1 MQDDLFEQIARVRR
15 ERIPAALATVVAA
28 RGSTPAK
35 VPARM
40 LILADGRT
48 IGTIGGGCVEAEVM
62 RAARD
67 AMDTGRP
74 RTLTFRLSG
83 EQAERTGIACG
94 GILEVMLE
102 SLDEPRVVIV
112 GAGHVGQAVAELA
125 ARAGF
130 HVTVVDDRPDFASQ
144 ARFPSADEILVT
156 ELDGIGARVQPGPS
170 THVLVMT
177 RGHAEDL
184 SVLPWA
190 LRSGA
195 RTVGVLG
202 SRAKRVRFEQELRGQ
217 GLPAARVAA
226 LRMPVGLDIG
236 AETVPEIAISIVAQ
250 LVSDRRG
257 SADRA

>member
-1 MQDDLFEQIARVRR
+1 MQDDVFEAIARVRR

-40 LILADGRT
+40 LVLADG
-48 IGTIGGGCVEAEVM
+48 GTVGTVGGGCVEADVM

-83 EQAERTGIACG
+83 EEAERTGIACG
-94 GILEVMLE
+94 GILEVMVE
-102 SLDEPRVVIV
+102 SLEEPRVVIV
-112 GAGHVGQAVAELA
+112 GAGHVGHAVAELA

-130 HVTVVDDRPDFASQ
+130 RVTVVDDRPDFAC
-144 ARFPSADEILVT
+144 AERFPTADEILVA
-156 ELDGIGARVQPGPS
+156 ELDALEGHIRAGPS

-202 SRAKRVRFEQELRGQ
+202 SRAKRARFEADLKDQ
-217 GLPAARVAA
+217 GLPPTRVEA

-250 LVSDRRG
+250 LVLERRG
-257 SADRA
+257 PASRD